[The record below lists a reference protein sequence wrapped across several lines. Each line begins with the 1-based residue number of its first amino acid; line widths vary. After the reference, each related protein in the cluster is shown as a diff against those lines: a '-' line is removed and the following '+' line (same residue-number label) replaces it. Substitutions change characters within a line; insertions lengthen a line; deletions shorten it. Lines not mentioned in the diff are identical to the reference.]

1 MATAEIGYLF
11 LRLKSNWEM
20 VLRRTCNANHLTM
33 QPLLYSRLRTP
44 AERAGFLPLEED
56 LRVIFFSQVSS

>member
-33 QPLLYSRLRTP
+33 LPPLLHSRLRTP
-44 AERAGFLPLEED
+44 TEPASFLN
-56 LRVIFFSQVSS
+56 SG